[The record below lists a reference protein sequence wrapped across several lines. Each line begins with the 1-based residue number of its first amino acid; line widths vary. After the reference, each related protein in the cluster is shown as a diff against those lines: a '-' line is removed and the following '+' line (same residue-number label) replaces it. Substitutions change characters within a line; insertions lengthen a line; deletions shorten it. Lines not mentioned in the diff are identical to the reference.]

1 MDEISSV
8 VRLRQPDEIDDPLT
22 ELMQDGCPPTSGPSR
37 GTGGR
42 SLLGRA
48 SGSEACRWSGP
59 PRPARLRPEREVQ
72 TGIGAVSVAR
82 PKVQDRGSGEAEHLG
97 GVGIVRLSSAA
108 MVSGH

>member
-22 ELMQDGCPPTSGPSR
+22 DVL
-37 GTGGR
+37 
-42 SLLGRA
+42 RA
-48 SGSEACRWSGP
+48 G
-59 PRPARLRPEREVQ
+59 ARRL

>member
-1 MDEISSV
+1 MELEVEAFLAERAGLKLADGR
-8 VRLRQPDEIDDPLT
+8 VRLVRH
-22 ELMQDGCPPTSGPSR
+22 GYG
-37 GTGGR
+37 
-42 SLLGRA
+42 
-48 SGSEACRWSGP
+48 
-59 PRPARLRPEREVQ
+59 PEREVQ